1 MRRILVTGAAS
12 WLGGQVVQR
21 LEHRA
26 GTEVIATDRTAP
38 SRPFAAASIILST
51 DPLELA
57 RVVMDTAPDV
67 VVDLRASGDDGAD
80 RLPYGGA
87 VELDTEAL
95 AAAVVRT
102 PSVRRVVVQSDTAVY
117 GWGPRSPSVIREES
131 ETGGERT
138 PYGRRLED
146 AERSFADAAAER
158 DLDLMVLRLAPIIGS
173 SIANPLSRY
182 LRLPVVPTLLGF
194 DPRLQLLHEA
204 DAVRLLEH
212 AAIASGS
219 GTCNVAGPGQ
229 LYLSRA
235 LHLGGRFAKP
245 LFGRGFDAAVA
256 AMRRAGLVLPRH
268 LQLLVRHGRV
278 TDIGRMSHLLE
289 VEPPRGCREAVL
301 ALHGRGAAS

>member
-38 SRPFAAASIILST
+38 SVPFAASSMMLST
-51 DPLELA
+51 DPLDLA
-57 RVVMDTAPDV
+57 QVVMDTAPDV
-67 VVDLRASGDDGAD
+67 VVDLRASGDEAD
-80 RLPYGGA
+80 RLPDGGA
-87 VELDTEAL
+87 VGLDTQAL

-102 PSVRRVVVQSDTAVY
+102 QSVRRVVVQSDTALY

-138 PYGRRLED
+138 PYGRMLED
-146 AERSFADAAAER
+146 AERCFAEAAAER
-158 DLDLMVLRLAPIIGS
+158 DLDVVILRLAPIVGS

-212 AAIASGS
+212 AAISSGS
-219 GTCNVAGPGQ
+219 GTCNVAAQGQ

-235 LHLGGRFAKP
+235 LRLGGRVAKP
-245 LFGRGFDAAVA
+245 LFGRGFDAAMA
-256 AMRRAGLVLPRH
+256 AMRRAGLVMPRH
-268 LQLLVRHGRV
+268 VQLLVRHGRV
-278 TDIGRMSHLLE
+278 TDIGRMGHLLDIE
-289 VEPPRGCREAVL
+289 SRRDCREAVL

>member
-38 SRPFAAASIILST
+38 SVPFAATSMILST
-51 DPLELA
+51 DPLDLA
-57 RVVMDTAPDV
+57 QVVMDTAPDV
-67 VVDLRASGDDGAD
+67 VVDLRASADDETD
-80 RLPYGGA
+80 RLPNGGA
-87 VELDTEAL
+87 VGLDTQAL

-102 PSVRRVVVQSDTAVY
+102 QSVRRVVVQSDTALY

-138 PYGRRLED
+138 PYGRMLED
-146 AERSFADAAAER
+146 AERCFAEAAAER
-158 DLDLMVLRLAPIIGS
+158 DLDVMILRLAPIVGS

-212 AAIASGS
+212 AAISSGS
-219 GTCNVAGPGQ
+219 GTCNVAAQGQ

-235 LHLGGRFAKP
+235 LRLGGRVAKP
-245 LFGRGFDAAVA
+245 LFGRGFDAAMA
-256 AMRRAGLVLPRH
+256 AMRRAGLVMPRH
-268 LQLLVRHGRV
+268 VQLLVRHGRV
-278 TDIGRMSHLLE
+278 TDIGRMGHLLDIE
-289 VEPPRGCREAVL
+289 SRRDCREAVL